1 MVRKT
6 KPMSHNYL
14 VHRQVE
20 TTEPTTEARTPQ
32 PVFSNKKSHHNEKN
46 THHNEKATPLTATT
60 ASSSTAMKTHHSQ
73 KIK

>member
-1 MVRKT
+1 
-6 KPMSHNYL
+6 MSHNYL

-46 THHNEKATPLTATT
+46 MHHNEKATPLTATT
-60 ASSSTAMKTHHSQ
+60 AKLEYSNEDPPQSKN
-73 KIK
+73 